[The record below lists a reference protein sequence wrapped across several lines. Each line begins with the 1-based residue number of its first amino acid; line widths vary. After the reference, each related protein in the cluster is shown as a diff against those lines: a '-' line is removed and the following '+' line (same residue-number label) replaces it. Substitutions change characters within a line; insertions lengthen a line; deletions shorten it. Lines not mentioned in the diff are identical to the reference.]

1 MYCLKVSL
9 RCIHWSSLRVSS
21 RTTGTGDQEGNGTGT
36 EIELEGGKKK
46 KKKSKK
52 PRTEQYK
59 RAMIKEEKL
68 IILASSWVSRSIPDI
83 LTLTKY
89 KWAGITRNTKGR
101 EKK

>member
-1 MYCLKVSL
+1 MSESITALHPLV
-9 RCIHWSSLRVSS
+9 VPS
-21 RTTGTGDQEGNGTGT
+21 RFVKNNRNRGSRRERNGDRDR
-36 EIELEGGKKK
+36 IRGGKKK
-46 KKKSKK
+46 EKKSKK